1 MAFERIS
8 ERLSRV
14 LAETID
20 AVTVRKVLASFG
32 REALTLLVVLL
43 LLPNAFLAPPV
54 LAGISVGPVA
64 LFGVQLLLDREEPWL
79 PQSLL
84 DKAIPKAAI
93 ERLMARAGPVLDR
106 LEARSRARLPILT
119 GSIGRRVFGLFAV
132 LAAAIVILPIPG
144 TNVLPAIGIMLMGM
158 GLIAR
163 DGLLVLIGI
172 LCSISGLAVAFA
184 AAGLVLQAIDWL
196 VRA

>member
-1 MAFERIS
+1 MTFERIS

-43 LLPNAFLAPPV
+43 LLPNAFFAPPV

-64 LFGVQLLLDREEPWL
+64 LFGVQLLFDRKEPWL
-79 PQSLL
+79 PQGLL

-93 ERLMARAGPVLDR
+93 ERLMVRAGPVLDR
-106 LEARSRARLPILT
+106 LEARSRARLPIMT

-132 LAAAIVILPIPG
+132 LAAAIVILPVPG
-144 TNVLPAIGIMLMGM
+144 TNVLPAIGITLMGI

-163 DGLLVLIGI
+163 DGLLVVIGI
-172 LCSISGLAVAFA
+172 LCSIAGLAVAVA
-184 AAGLVLQAIDWL
+184 AAGLVLQAIAWL
-196 VRA
+196 VKA